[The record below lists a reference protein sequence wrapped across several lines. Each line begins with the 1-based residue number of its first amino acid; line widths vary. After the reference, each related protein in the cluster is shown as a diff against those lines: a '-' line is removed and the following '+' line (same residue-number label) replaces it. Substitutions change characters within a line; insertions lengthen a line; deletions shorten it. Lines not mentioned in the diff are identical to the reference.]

1 MQEVTGWNCLKLLM
15 WPWCPRALS
24 VCTSIH
30 TYIFHVHVISHV
42 LTHTCSYTHPPV
54 PLSLHM
60 HTQYILTLAHILT
73 CLFIECLLTYTLI
86 CLYLHPHTCTFTH
99 SMQQVGLLTCCLYSC
114 PHTFVCLLM
123 CLSSSPM
130 HTPSSNHSGVWGAC
144 VRDRH
149 SQLGVDLT

>member
-1 MQEVTGWNCLKLLM
+1 MELSQVANV
-15 WPWCPRALS
+15 ALGHTFS

-42 LTHTCSYTHPPV
+42 LTHTCSYTHSHV

-60 HTQYILTLAHILT
+60 HTQCILLHTYSHAFHTSVHI
-73 CLFIECLLTYTLI
+73 CLLTYILI

-114 PHTFVCLLM
+114 PHTFVCLLT
-123 CLSSSPM
+123 CLPSSPM
-130 HTPSSNHSGVWGAC
+130 HTPSYNHSSVWGAC

-149 SQLGVDLT
+149 SQRGADLT